1 MGTNLMRDLATVTGN
16 CFLVTPYGV
25 KTVANRSFDFDEFH
39 RNVTE
44 PTVAGCGLTAHRAD
58 SIYGPA
64 GVLDTVWR
72 GIQQAEVVIVDF
84 TGRSPNVAIEFGW
97 ALVLGKRIIILTQH
111 EQDIPTD
118 VRGLYRHIRYSENFL
133 DVQHMTKELHRQLE
147 AILQE
152 PADEKMLSPMVGGID
167 PAPAVVI
174 ALDPEFATVKTDDG
188 RHGILTNTD
197 VDWSRVIKDMTGRYR
212 IGERIDGA
220 FVTDT
225 KGSSR
230 YTMLAGRPN
239 PWPKLLSDR
248 PPGTSLTGVVQNV
261 VAGIGAFVQ
270 VGHGVNGLIPA
281 AALAAHPHLGRGS
294 TVEVTVHKIDDV
306 RRRVDLR
313 LERALNT
320 PPTAVA
326 ASLPAP
332 GAQFWAELC
341 AVKPVQPNGSG
352 GFLLL
357 KLPGRERPAIL
368 PGKTMSTDLR
378 QDFDQ
383 GDLRVGDELHIEVV
397 SVDPG
402 QNRILVRDVLAP
414 EESGRAM
421 AASA

>member
-25 KTVANRSFDFDEFH
+25 KPVAARAFDFDEFH

-44 PTVAGCGLTAHRAD
+44 PTVIGCGLTTHRAD

-64 GVLDTVWR
+64 GVLDSVWR

-97 ALVLGKRIIILTQH
+97 ALVLGKRIVILTQD
-111 EQDIPTD
+111 EEDIPTD
-118 VRGLYRHIRYSENFL
+118 VRGLYRYIKYSENFL

-147 AILQE
+147 AILKE

-188 RHGILTNTD
+188 RRGILANTD
-197 VDWSRVIKDMTGRYR
+197 VEWGRVIKDMTVRYR

-220 FVTDT
+220 FVTDR
-225 KGSSR
+225 KGSSW
-230 YTMLAGRPN
+230 YSMLADQPN
-239 PWPKLLSDR
+239 PWPKLMSDR

-261 VAGIGAFVQ
+261 VTGVGAFVQ
-270 VGHGVNGLIPA
+270 VGHGINGLIPA

-294 TVEVTVHKIDDV
+294 TVEVTVGKIDDV

-313 LERALNT
+313 LERALNGQ
-320 PPTAVA
+320 PTAGA
-326 ASLPAP
+326 ADLPTP
-332 GAQFWAELC
+332 GAQLWAEIC
-341 AVKPVQPNGSG
+341 AVKPVQANGSG

-378 QDFDQ
+378 EDFDK
-383 GDLRVGDELHIEVV
+383 GDLRTGDEIHIEVV
-397 SVDPG
+397 SVDPA
-402 QNRILVRDVLAP
+402 QDRILVRDVLAP
-414 EESGRAM
+414 EEPGQTV
-421 AASA
+421 AAAA

>member
-16 CFLVTPYGV
+16 CFLVQPYGV
-25 KTVANRSFDFDEFH
+25 KPVAARSFDFDEFH

-44 PTVAGCGLTAHRAD
+44 PTVAGCGLTIHRAD

-64 GVLDTVWR
+64 GVLDAVWR

-111 EQDIPTD
+111 EEDIPTD
-118 VRGLYRHIRYSENFL
+118 VRGLYRYIKYSENFL

-147 AILQE
+147 AIRKE

-188 RHGILTNTD
+188 RRGILANTD
-197 VDWSRVIKDMTGRYR
+197 VEWGRLINMTVRYH

-230 YTMLAGRPN
+230 YTLLAGQPN
-239 PWPKLLSDR
+239 PWPKLMSDC

-261 VAGIGAFVQ
+261 TGFGAFVQ
-270 VGHGVNGLIPA
+270 VAPGVKGLIPA
-281 AALAAHPHLGRGS
+281 ATLAAHPHLGRGS
-294 TVEVTVHKIDDV
+294 TVEVTVRKIDDV

-313 LERALNT
+313 LERALNSQ
-320 PPTAVA
+320 PTAVA
-326 ASLPAP
+326 SDLPAP
-332 GAQFWAELC
+332 GAQFWAEIC
-341 AVKPVQPNGSG
+341 TVKPDQPTGG

-357 KLPGRERPAIL
+357 KLPERERPAIL
-368 PGKTMSTDLR
+368 PGKTMSADLR
-378 QDFDQ
+378 QDFDN
-383 GDLRVGDELHIEVV
+383 GDLRVGDEIHIEVV
-397 SVDPG
+397 SVDPA
-402 QNRILVRDVLAP
+402 QNKVLVRDVLAP
-414 EESGRAM
+414 EEPGQNL
-421 AASA
+421 AAAA